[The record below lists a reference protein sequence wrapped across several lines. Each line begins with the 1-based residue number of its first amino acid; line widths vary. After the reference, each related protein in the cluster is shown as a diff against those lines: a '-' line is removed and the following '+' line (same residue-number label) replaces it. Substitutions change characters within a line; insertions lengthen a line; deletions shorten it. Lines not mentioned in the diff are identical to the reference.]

1 MCSTNENE
9 EMPLN
14 DEAAGRSEV
23 VSENDNCKSESTEK
37 LIKEGSI
44 SKSSVELVK
53 NVSEILETGRLTSLN
68 ITINDIKGDNYNDNA
83 TNSSAGHDNTYNDSV
98 CIGIAKP
105 VGEESETEQAV
116 LNLSD
121 YSAVYNYLKEQQ
133 QNPYC
138 SLLIVLSIF
147 DNSQFDLVSQEAKIF
162 YDIIVEE
169 YKEIVN
175 EKGEKLVIKREPFE
189 ISRYEASKNFGVKFY
204 QDMLI
209 TSGGRLLTSFIGFS
223 SEEHSLNV
231 LRCVYSEF
239 VTLKDKVT
247 AFLTKLICSE
257 KITLYVAAINTL
269 KRLCDIN
276 PEYFISKIVVRLIQN
291 KSIPSD
297 IAVAQV
303 LCSIAE
309 NSKSEYR
316 ADKYL
321 LFIPN
326 IEKDIHYYIITLLMC
341 KTLSYKRDKI
351 GKLIRPILWE
361 LITQPRLQL
370 ILNELEMDLPEE
382 ENFINNIDLFFNIGD
397 RYAEY
402 YIALISEI
410 HNILKQMK
418 RNEPRREF
426 VLFIT
431 LLFIQEDYN
440 ESCLNT
446 SNTSKFKDMIFIR
459 LVLRDSE
466 TANNLIFL
474 WTELLRNRRFKQSTE
489 KILENYLILR
499 NDFVEEELEY
509 LKLES
514 FFLKLAQEE
523 RISNNIIFFLMNIST
538 RPQNPI
544 SLAGKIYQ
552 KIGGKRNGKYESYNK
567 T

>member
-1 MCSTNENE
+1 MCSVSESEHEYE
-9 EMPLN
+9 EMSLKDECVDN
-14 DEAAGRSEV
+14 DRVTSEC
-23 VSENDNCKSESTEK
+23 DNANSESTEK

-53 NVSEILETGRLTSLN
+53 NISEVMKNGPHTSIN
-68 ITINDIKGDNYNDNA
+68 ITINDIKGDNYNDSA
-83 TNSSAGHDNTYNDSV
+83 TNSSAGHNNSYNDSV
-98 CIGIAKP
+98 CIG
-105 VGEESETEQAV
+105 TDQAV
-116 LNLSD
+116 IGVLTTGQAALDLSD
-121 YSAVYNYLKEQQ
+121 YSAVYKYLKEQQ

-147 DNSQFDLVSQEAKIF
+147 DNSKFDLVSQEAKIF
-162 YDIIVEE
+162 YDLIVEE
-169 YKEIVN
+169 YKEIIN
-175 EKGEKLVIKREPFE
+175 DKGEKLVIKREPFE
-189 ISRYEASKNFGVKFY
+189 ISRQEASNNFGVKFY

-239 VTLKDKVT
+239 ITLKDKVT

-269 KRLCDIN
+269 KKICDIN

-321 LFIPN
+321 AFVPN
-326 IEKDIHYYIITLLMC
+326 IDKDIHYYTITLLMC

-361 LITQPRLQL
+361 LITQPKLQL
-370 ILNELEMDLPEE
+370 ILSKLEMNLPEE
-382 ENFINNIDLFFNIGD
+382 ENFINNIDLFFNIGN

-402 YIALISEI
+402 YIALVSEI
-410 HNILKQMK
+410 HNILKHMK
-418 RNEPRREF
+418 HNDPRREF
-426 VLFIT
+426 VQFIT

-446 SNTSKFKDMIFIR
+446 SNPSKFKDMIFIR
-459 LVLRDSE
+459 LVLRDSD
-466 TANNLIFL
+466 TSSNLIFL
-474 WTELLRNRRFKQSTE
+474 WAELLRNRRFKRASE

-499 NDFVEEELEY
+499 SDFVDEEIEY
-509 LKLES
+509 LKIEA
-514 FFLKLAQEE
+514 FFSKLAEEE
-523 RISNNIIFFLMNIST
+523 RIRNNIMFFLMNIST

-552 KIGGKRNGKYESYNK
+552 KIGGK
-567 T
+567 

>member
-1 MCSTNENE
+1 MCSIDEYGE
-9 EMPLN
+9 IPFK
-14 DEAAGRSEV
+14 DEAVSSDRV
-23 VSENDNCKSESTEK
+23 VLESDNSKSESTEK
-37 LIKEGSI
+37 LIEEGSI

-53 NVSEILETGRLTSLN
+53 NFSEILQTGRFTSLN

-83 TNSSAGHDNTYNDSV
+83 TNSSAGHDNIYNDSV
-98 CIGIAKP
+98 CIGLDRSAVK
-105 VGEESETEQAV
+105 ESITERAI
-116 LNLSD
+116 LDLSD
-121 YSAVYNYLKEQQ
+121 YNAVYNYLKEQQ

-147 DNSQFDLVSQEAKIF
+147 DNSQFDLVSQEAQIF
-162 YDIIVEE
+162 YDMIVEE

-175 EKGEKLVIKREPFE
+175 DKGEKLVIKKEPFE
-189 ISRYEASKNFGVKFY
+189 ISRQEASRNFGVKFY

-223 SEEHSLNV
+223 SEEHSVNV

-257 KITLYVAAINTL
+257 KITLYVTAINTL
-269 KRLCDIN
+269 KKLSDIN

-297 IAVAQV
+297 IAVSQV

-321 LFIPN
+321 AYVPN

-370 ILNELEMDLPEE
+370 ILSKLDMELPEE
-382 ENFINNIDLFFNIGD
+382 ANFINNIDLFFNIGN

-402 YIALISEI
+402 YIALISEL

-418 RNEPRREF
+418 RNDSRRNF
-426 VLFIT
+426 VQFIT
-431 LLFIQEDYN
+431 LLFIQEDFN

-446 SNTSKFKDMIFIR
+446 SNPSKFRDMIFIR
-459 LVLRDSE
+459 LVLRDRDTS
-466 TANNLIFL
+466 NNLIFL
-474 WTELLRNRRFKQSTE
+474 WTELLRNKRFKRTSE

-499 NDFVEEELEY
+499 SDFVEEEIEY
-509 LKLES
+509 LKIEA
-514 FFLKLAQEE
+514 FFSKLAEEE
-523 RISNNIIFFLMNIST
+523 RIHNNIMFFLMNIST

-552 KIGGKRNGKYESYNK
+552 KIGGK
-567 T
+567 

>member
-1 MCSTNENE
+1 MYDLSESE
-9 EMPLN
+9 YEGMPLK
-14 DEAAGRSEV
+14 DETADSSKFAPES
-23 VSENDNCKSESTEK
+23 DNYNSESTDK
-37 LIKEGSI
+37 LIKGGSI
-44 SKSSVELVK
+44 SKNSVELIK
-53 NVSEILETGRLTSLN
+53 NISEVLENGTHTSIN
-68 ITINDIKGDNYNDNA
+68 ITINDIKGDNYNDSA
-83 TNSSAGHDNTYNDSV
+83 INSSAGHNNRYNDSV
-98 CIGIAKP
+98 CIGATQTVIGEIAAEH
-105 VGEESETEQAV
+105 VF

-121 YSAVYNYLKEQQ
+121 YSAVYQYLKEQQ

-138 SLLIVLSIF
+138 ALLIVLSIF
-147 DNSQFDLVSQEAKIF
+147 DNSQFDLVRQEAKIF
-162 YDIIVEE
+162 YDLIVEE

-175 EKGEKLVIKREPFE
+175 DKGEKFAIKREPFE
-189 ISRYEASKNFGVKFY
+189 ISPQEACNNFGVKFY

-209 TSGGRLLTSFIGFS
+209 TSGGRLWTSFIGFS
-223 SEEHSLNV
+223 SEEHSLNI

-269 KRLCDIN
+269 KKLCDIN

-303 LCSIAE
+303 LCSISE

-321 LFIPN
+321 VFVPN
-326 IEKDIHYYIITLLMC
+326 IDKDIHYYIITLLMC

-361 LITQPRLQL
+361 LITQPSLQL
-370 ILNELEMDLPEE
+370 ILDKLDMDLPEE
-382 ENFINNIDLFFNIGD
+382 ENFINNIDLFFNIGN

-402 YIALISEI
+402 YIALVSEI
-410 HNILKQMK
+410 CNILKQMK
-418 RNEPRREF
+418 RNDPRRDF
-426 VLFIT
+426 AQFIT

-440 ESCLNT
+440 ASCLNT
-446 SNTSKFKDMIFIR
+446 SNPSKFKDMIFIR
-459 LVLRDSE
+459 LVLRDSD
-466 TANNLIFL
+466 TSNNLIFL
-474 WTELLRNRRFKQSTE
+474 WTELLKNRRFKRISE

-499 NDFVEEELEY
+499 SGFVNEEIEY
-509 LKLES
+509 LKIET
-514 FFLKLAQEE
+514 FFSNLAKEE
-523 RISNNIIFFLMNIST
+523 RIHNNIMFFLMNIST

-544 SLAGKIYQ
+544 SLAGKIYR
-552 KIGGKRNGKYESYNK
+552 KIGGK
-567 T
+567 

>member
-1 MCSTNENE
+1 MSESEYN
-9 EMPLN
+9 EMPLK
-14 DEAAGRSEV
+14 DESVDSGKIASECDNSN
-23 VSENDNCKSESTEK
+23 SEFTEK

-44 SKSSVELVK
+44 SKSCVELVK
-53 NVSEILETGRLTSLN
+53 NISEVLENGPHTSIN
-68 ITINDIKGDNYNDNA
+68 ITINDIKGDNYNDSA
-83 TNSSAGHDNTYNDSV
+83 TNSGAGHDNSYNDSV
-98 CIGIAKP
+98 CIGVAQA
-105 VGEESETEQAV
+105 VTRNSTTEQV
-116 LNLSD
+116 IVDLSD
-121 YSAVYNYLKEQQ
+121 YSVVYKYLKEQQ

-162 YDIIVEE
+162 YDLIIEE

-175 EKGEKLVIKREPFE
+175 DKGETFVIKREPFE
-189 ISRYEASKNFGVKFY
+189 ISRQEASNNFGVKFY
-204 QDMLI
+204 QDMII

-223 SEEHSLNV
+223 AKEHSLNV

-257 KITLYVAAINTL
+257 KITLYVAAINAL
-269 KRLCDIN
+269 KKICDIN

-321 LFIPN
+321 AFIPN
-326 IEKDIHYYIITLLMC
+326 IDKDIHYYIITLLMC

-351 GKLIRPILWE
+351 GKLIRPILLE

-370 ILNELEMDLPEE
+370 ILSKLEMDLPEE
-382 ENFINNIDLFFNIGD
+382 ENFINNIDLFFNIGN
-397 RYAEY
+397 RYTEY
-402 YIALISEI
+402 YIALVSEI
-410 HNILKQMK
+410 CNILKQIK
-418 RNEPRREF
+418 RNDPRRDF
-426 VLFIT
+426 VQFIT

-446 SNTSKFKDMIFIR
+446 SNPSKFKDMIFIR
-459 LVLRDSE
+459 MVLRDSD
-466 TANNLIFL
+466 TSNNLIFL
-474 WTELLRNRRFKQSTE
+474 WTELLRNQKFKRASE
-489 KILENYLILR
+489 KILENYLVLR
-499 NDFVEEELEY
+499 SSFIKEKIEY
-509 LKLES
+509 LKIEA
-514 FFLKLAQEE
+514 FFSKLAKEE
-523 RISNNIIFFLMNIST
+523 RIRNNIMFFLMNIST

-552 KIGGKRNGKYESYNK
+552 KIGGK
-567 T
+567 